1 VGLEHLGDELVVVR
15 GKRGDAVV
23 VGAHEHDDSRR
34 GDEQRVVDCLAE
46 QPEVEYTV
54 SDEVGRLRRD
64 EEVLHHILQRPFV
77 DEHRHL
83 R

>member
-15 GKRGDAVV
+15 GKRGDAV